1 MFIIVSQVFF
11 GLLLASSGFY
21 LAYYYV
27 VGVDAGTSPLLL
39 VLSIILIVVGVY
51 YLLKAGKS
59 DDTVTVKVKKAELAI
74 SEGKNLKRNN
84 DLVKQWKKTMD
95 QRDRLK
101 LLEMS
106 GETKT

>member
-27 VGVDAGTSPLLL
+27 VGIDIGRSPLLL
-39 VLSIILIVVGVY
+39 VLSCILIGVGVY
-51 YLLKAGKS
+51 YLLRAGKS
-59 DDTVTVKVKKAELAI
+59 DDTVVAKVNKTTAMKGDGKA
-74 SEGKNLKRNN
+74 LKRNN
-84 DLVKQWKKTMD
+84 ELVKQWKKTMD

-106 GETKT
+106 GDTKN

>member
-1 MFIIVSQVFF
+1 MFIIISQVFI

-27 VGVDAGTSPLLL
+27 VGIDSGRSPLLL
-39 VLSIILIVVGVY
+39 VLSLILIGVGVY
-51 YLLKAGKS
+51 YLLRAGKS
-59 DDTVTVKVKKAELAI
+59 DDTVTVKVKKTSSVKGNA
-74 SEGKNLKRNN
+74 KNFNRNN
-84 DLVKQWKKTMD
+84 DLVKQWKKTME

-106 GETKT
+106 GENKS